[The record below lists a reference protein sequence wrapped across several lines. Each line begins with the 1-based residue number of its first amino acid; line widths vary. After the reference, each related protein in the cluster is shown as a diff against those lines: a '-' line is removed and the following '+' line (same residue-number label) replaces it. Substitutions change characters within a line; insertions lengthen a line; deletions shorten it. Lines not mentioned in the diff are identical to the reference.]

1 MKATKGGRKYK
12 HRAIFLAG
20 AALALFFLLTWCQNI
35 IPSRNLTGLEDKRQ
49 LVLTDSPHKSLFP
62 LTWREYVAVVLVFC
76 GSFVSAGSGIGGG
89 GIFISIFI
97 LLLGFTITQAVP
109 LGNATV
115 LGGAIANASL
125 NWKKRNPA
133 ADRPLIEYDIIF
145 MMEPPTLIGVLLGS
159 FLNQV
164 LPGEVLVVGLL
175 VTLALVAQRTIR
187 KGVAL
192 YRLENESRG
201 LLKSIELATEEE
213 ESAASDD
220 LETTESATQQ
230 LQKSGNGNTPSPLPP
245 VKSAAS
251 KTSNNSTTQLVTN
264 QKELVEAAQW
274 EQRLRALVA
283 EERRAPRGELAL
295 LTLLLAV
302 LFGLDAVKG
311 TAHVKS
317 TTGVE
322 RGSAAYW
329 LVVLAMLL
337 VVGAYFLRAR
347 RRVLRRELVRARAGC
362 PWREGDVRWGE
373 GRRALVFPLLCTG
386 AGVVAG
392 LFGLGG
398 GVIKAPLLLE
408 MGVPPGVAAATCAA
422 MVLFTSAS
430 AFCSFALFG
439 AVRWGYAAGAAAL
452 GLAATLAGQAAVLGA
467 AERRG
472 RPSVIVL
479 CVGAVLVLSALAI
492 AAHSAVAGV

>member
-1 MKATKGGRKYK
+1 
-12 HRAIFLAG
+12 
-20 AALALFFLLTWCQNI
+20 
-35 IPSRNLTGLEDKRQ
+35 
-49 LVLTDSPHKSLFP
+49 
-62 LTWREYVAVVLVFC
+62 VAVVLVFC

-201 LLKSIELATEEE
+201 
-213 ESAASDD
+213 
-220 LETTESATQQ
+220 
-230 LQKSGNGNTPSPLPP
+230 
-245 VKSAAS
+245 
-251 KTSNNSTTQLVTN
+251 NNSTTQLVTN

-439 AVRWGYAAGAAAL
+439 
-452 GLAATLAGQAAVLGA
+452 
-467 AERRG
+467 
-472 RPSVIVL
+472 
-479 CVGAVLVLSALAI
+479 
-492 AAHSAVAGV
+492 